1 MPNEVPALTIRR
13 RARELR
19 GLGERKAAT
28 FHRTQV
34 DRSLEVLTLRQ
45 TPAAARSSAT
55 NASWTPAISSNY
67 LQVRLSGEW
76 PANQMMRARMICAA
90 DGHVDANPETTEI
103 FAVKHVTRG

>member
-1 MPNEVPALTIRR
+1 MPNEVPAPTIRR

-19 GLGERKAAT
+19 ALGERKAGA
-28 FHRTQV
+28 FQRMQV
-34 DRSLEVLTLRQ
+34 DRSLEVLTLRH
-45 TPAAARSSAT
+45 TSLAAHASAT
-55 NASWTPAISSNY
+55 NPGWTPAISSNY